1 MRRRI
6 PASVGQAAVF
16 VATAILAG
24 CVPPAV
30 PGPSAGGAMR
40 MSMGMMGMPAHAH
53 STPASRAFPRLWE
66 PTAAEAARPG
76 AHLVEV
82 KMVTLDDG
90 DGGKFD
96 PENVVAQAGDT
107 IRFVTDGLSPH
118 NVSFPPAQNAAPLQ
132 PPAPVPFLT
141 TAGQSY
147 DMIAPSVPG
156 TYHMQCDPH
165 AFTGMTGTLT
175 VQP

>member
-1 MRRRI
+1 MHTSFPTLVRR
-6 PASVGQAAVF
+6 ASVS

-24 CVPPAV
+24 CVPQ
-30 PGPSAGGAMR
+30 GSSAAARAGVA
-40 MSMGMMGMPAHAH
+40 MSMQMMAMPGHAH
-53 STPASRAFPRLWE
+53 TSAAIRAFPRLWDR
-66 PTAAEAARPG
+66 AAPDAPRPG
-76 AHLVEV
+76 AHVVVV
-82 KMVTLDDG
+82 KMITLDDG

-107 IRFVTDGLSPH
+107 IRFLTDGLSPH
-118 NVSFPPAQNAAPLQ
+118 NVSFPAAQNAEPLH
-132 PPAPVPFLT
+132 PPAAVPYLT

-147 DMIAPSVPG
+147 DLVAPSAAG

-175 VQP
+175 VR